1 MTKIRKTTYVIL
13 TSLLILMS
21 YLLLQTSKSSAIK
34 IDKEQLI
41 GSSAIILLS
50 DYEPIANRQA
60 RMVQATWLILPYRN
74 NLKPWLNEQQTQTY
88 YQQQKDSLNNQP
100 YDVVRYQ
107 LAQEL
112 AQKQAIKDTYYDAE
126 KWRDLLDKQNI
137 KPNQIPQATLQT
149 TRWVSAYHQEIDA
162 DVIRLLLSSPVKQW
176 QTYELPSGD
185 VLVSFVFMRDQDNS
199 RVGLIRRLTENS
211 TFLMWQ
217 AAERSF

>member
-1 MTKIRKTTYVIL
+1 MTKIRKTTYIIL
-13 TSLLILMS
+13 TQILILMS
-21 YLLLQTSKSSAIK
+21 YLLLHESKSSATK
-34 IDKEQLI
+34 LDKEQLI

-50 DYEPIANRQA
+50 DYEPIVNHKA

-137 KPNQIPQATLQT
+137 NPSQIPQATLQT

-162 DVIRLLLSSPVKQW
+162 DVIRLLLSSPVKKW

-185 VLVSFVFMRDQDNS
+185 MLVSFVFMRDQDNS
-199 RVGLIRRLTENS
+199 RIGLIRRLTENS

>member
-1 MTKIRKTTYVIL
+1 MTKIRKTTYIIL
-13 TSLLILMS
+13 TQILMS
-21 YLLLQTSKSSAIK
+21 YLLLHESKSSATK
-34 IDKEQLI
+34 LDKEQLI

-50 DYEPIANRQA
+50 DYEPIVNHKA

-137 KPNQIPQATLQT
+137 NPSQIPQATLQT

-162 DVIRLLLSSPVKQW
+162 DVIRLLLSSPVKKW

-185 VLVSFVFMRDQDNS
+185 MLVSFVFMRDQDNS
-199 RVGLIRRLTENS
+199 RIGLIRRLTENS

-217 AAERSF
+217 AAEKSF